1 MSDMHPLDD
10 FSPAGTSRRGFSGVT
25 AGIVTNNK
33 DPEKLGRV
41 KVKLPWLSDKEETS
55 WARVMTPMGGKE
67 RGLYFMPEVDD
78 EVLVA
83 FAHGDVS
90 TPYVLGALWSKQD
103 RPPLTN
109 EDGKNDVRTIKS
121 RSGHVITLDDTSG
134 AEKIIVRDRTQK
146 NEIVID
152 SKTSALTVKSDGS
165 LTIESKGA
173 ITIKS
178 TGGAVE
184 IDCTTLKITTQQGC
198 EITSQGGITMKATAQ
213 LALTASAGVNMNN
226 GALEII

>member
-10 FSPAGTSRRGFSGVT
+10 FSPAGTARRGFYGVT

-33 DPEKLGRV
+33 DPDKLGRV
-41 KVKLPWLSDKEETS
+41 KVKLPWLSDKEETY
-55 WARVMTPMGGKE
+55 WARTLTPMGGKE
-67 RGLYFMPEVDD
+67 RGVYFLPEVND

-83 FAHGDVS
+83 FEHGDVS
-90 TPYVLGALWSKQD
+90 APYVLGALWSKQD
-103 RPPLTN
+103 LPPLTN

-152 SKTSALTVKSDGS
+152 SKTSALSVKSDGS
-165 LTIESKGA
+165 LTIESKGT

-184 IDCTTLKITTQQGC
+184 IDCTTLTVKTKQGC
-198 EITSQGGITMKATAQ
+198 EITSQAGITMQATAQ
-213 LALTASAGVNMNN
+213 LALTASAGVNINN
-226 GALEII
+226 GALEVI